1 MINQDNK
8 RIAKNTFFLYIRMFI
23 LFAVNFYTTRVLLN
37 ALGTDDYGLYN
48 VIAGFVAML
57 GFMNQSM
64 TNSIQRFINFHM
76 GKGDEEGLLKYFKAS
91 LTAQLLLG
99 IFILLLFETLGLWF
113 LNAKMNIDPEKVF
126 DANVVFQM
134 SCLCL
139 LVNIIKAPYNA
150 IIIAKERMNF
160 YAYISVAEAAVK
172 LFITFSISWIV
183 TFRLSYYAIMLF
195 ALTVI
200 VYILTLMYA
209 KRQICNLSFQL
220 YFHKAIFKEV
230 LSFSGWNLFGAASGA
245 IKSQGINVLMN
256 LFFNT
261 AINAARGI
269 AFQVLSGIQQFVSN
283 FQVAINPQIVQ
294 SYASGDKD
302 RYLKLTYLSAKLS
315 LYLMWVIAL
324 PVMANLDLI
333 LDIWLG
339 KEMVPKYTSLFV
351 YIILFTGLFDALGSS
366 ISVPLYATGNIKRY
380 QIVTSSI
387 KFTVL
392 PISYILYRMG
402 FEPAASMYISLF
414 LAGIEQTSRVF
425 IWGRLVKE
433 SPLIYLNKVVFPA
446 SVIICLSSLIMYLIV
461 EYVTKFNTFLSF
473 GINTMIAVSLAI
485 LMIYFIGLNRIERNQ
500 ILNIIRKKYIVKH
513 NK

>member
-1 MINQDNK
+1 
-8 RIAKNTFFLYIRMFI
+8 
-23 LFAVNFYTTRVLLN
+23 
-37 ALGTDDYGLYN
+37 
-48 VIAGFVAML
+48 
-57 GFMNQSM
+57 
-64 TNSIQRFINFHM
+64 M

-113 LNAKMNIDPEKVF
+113 LNAKMNIAPEKVF

-172 LFITFSISWIV
+172 LFIAFSISWIV

-261 AINAARGI
+261 VINASRGI
-269 AFQVLSGIQQFVSN
+269 AFQVLSGIQQ
-283 FQVAINPQIVQ
+283 Q
-294 SYASGDKD
+294 
-302 RYLKLTYLSAKLS
+302 
-315 LYLMWVIAL
+315 
-324 PVMANLDLI
+324 
-333 LDIWLG
+333 
-339 KEMVPKYTSLFV
+339 
-351 YIILFTGLFDALGSS
+351 
-366 ISVPLYATGNIKRY
+366 
-380 QIVTSSI
+380 
-387 KFTVL
+387 
-392 PISYILYRMG
+392 
-402 FEPAASMYISLF
+402 
-414 LAGIEQTSRVF
+414 
-425 IWGRLVKE
+425 
-433 SPLIYLNKVVFPA
+433 
-446 SVIICLSSLIMYLIV
+446 
-461 EYVTKFNTFLSF
+461 
-473 GINTMIAVSLAI
+473 
-485 LMIYFIGLNRIERNQ
+485 
-500 ILNIIRKKYIVKH
+500 
-513 NK
+513 

>member
-150 IIIAKERMNF
+150 IIIAKEKMNF

-172 LFITFSISWIV
+172 LLVTFSISWVV
-183 TFRLSYYAIMLF
+183 TYRLSFYAVMLLV
-195 ALTVI
+195 LTVV
-200 VYILTLMYA
+200 VYFLTLIYS
-209 KRQICNLSFQL
+209 KKQILDLKFQL
-220 YFHKAIFKEV
+220 YFRKDIFKEV

-261 AINAARGI
+261 VINAARGI

-294 SYASGDKD
+294 SYASGDKN

-315 LYLMWVIAL
+315 LYLMWIIAL
-324 PVMANLDLI
+324 PVMASLNLI
-333 LDIWLG
+333 LDVWLG
-339 KEMVPKYTSLFV
+339 KEIVPEYTSQFV

-366 ISVPLYATGNIKRY
+366 ISVPLYATGNIKQY
-380 QIVTSSI
+380 QIITSSI
-387 KFTVL
+387 KFMVL
-392 PISYILYRMG
+392 PISYILYRIG
-402 FEPAASMYISLF
+402 FGPAASMYVSLF
-414 LAGIEQTSRVF
+414 LAGIEQTSRVV
-425 IWGRLVKE
+425 IWGRLVEE
-433 SPLIYLNKVVFPA
+433 SPLVYLNKVIFPA
-446 SVIICLSSLIMYLIV
+446 LIV
-461 EYVTKFNTFLSF
+461 IGISSFVIYIIGDYVATLSTIISF
-473 GINTMIAVSLAI
+473 GINTIISLLIAVV
-485 LMIYFIGLNRIERNQ
+485 MIYFVGLDRIERNQ
-500 ILNIIRKKYIVKH
+500 IVNIVRKRI
-513 NK
+513 

>member
-1 MINQDNK
+1 
-8 RIAKNTFFLYIRMFI
+8 MFI

-76 GKGDEEGLLKYFKAS
+76 GKGDNDGLLKYFKAS

-99 IFILLLFETLGLWF
+99 VFIVLIFETIGLWF
-113 LNAKMNIDPEKVF
+113 LNTKMNISAGKVF

-150 IIIAKERMNF
+150 IIIAKEKMDF

-172 LFITFSISWIV
+172 LFVTFSISWIV
-183 TFRLSYYAIMLF
+183 TFRLSYYAVMLF
-195 ALTVI
+195 VLTAIIYVF
-200 VYILTLMYA
+200 TLMYS
-209 KRQICNLSFQL
+209 KRQISNLKFQL
-220 YFHKAIFKEV
+220 YFHKDIFKEV

-261 AINAARGI
+261 VINAARGI

-315 LYLMWVIAL
+315 LYLMWIIAL
-324 PVMANLDLI
+324 PVMASLNLI

-339 KEMVPKYTSLFV
+339 EEMVPKYTSLFI

-366 ISVPLYATGNIKRY
+366 ISVPIYATGNIKRY

-387 KFTVL
+387 KFIVL
-392 PISYILYRMG
+392 PISYILYKIG
-402 FEPAASMYISLF
+402 FGPAASMYVSLF
-414 LAGIEQTSRVF
+414 LAGIEQTSRVV

-433 SPLIYLNKVVFPA
+433 SPLIYLKKVVFPA
-446 SVIICLSSLIMYLIV
+446 LIIISISSLTMYLIV
-461 EYVTKFNTFLSF
+461 EYVTKFNAILSF
-473 GINTMIAVSLAI
+473 GTNTIIAVFIAI
-485 LMIYFIGLNRIERNQ
+485 SMIYFIGLNRTEKNQ
-500 ILNIIRKKYIVKH
+500 ILNIIRKKT
-513 NK
+513 

>member
-1 MINQDNK
+1 MTNQISDNNK

-113 LNAKMNIDPEKVF
+113 LNAKMNIAPEKVF

-172 LFITFSISWIV
+172 LFIAFSISWIV

-209 KRQICNLSFQL
+209 KRLICNLSFQL

-261 AINAARGI
+261 AINASRGV

-294 SYASGDKD
+294 SFASGDKD

-324 PVMANLDLI
+324 PVMASLNLI
-333 LDIWLG
+333 LDVWLG
-339 KEMVPKYTSLFV
+339 KDMVPEYTSLFI

-366 ISVPLYATGNIKRY
+366 ISVPIYATGNIKGY
-380 QIVTSSI
+380 QIITSSV
-387 KFTVL
+387 KFMVL
-392 PISYILYRMG
+392 PISYILYRIG
-402 FEPAASMYISLF
+402 FGPAASMYISLL
-414 LAGIEQTSRVF
+414 LAGIEQTSRVI

-433 SPLIYLNKVVFPA
+433 SPLIYLNKIIFPA
-446 SVIICLSSLIMYLIV
+446 LAIIILSSLTMYFIV
-461 EYVTKFNTFLSF
+461 EYTTKFITIISF
-473 GINTMIAVSLAI
+473 GINTIVALLIAI
-485 LMIYFIGLNRIERNQ
+485 LMIYFIGLNRMEKNQ
-500 ILNIIRKKYIVKH
+500 ILNIIRKNISK
-513 NK
+513 